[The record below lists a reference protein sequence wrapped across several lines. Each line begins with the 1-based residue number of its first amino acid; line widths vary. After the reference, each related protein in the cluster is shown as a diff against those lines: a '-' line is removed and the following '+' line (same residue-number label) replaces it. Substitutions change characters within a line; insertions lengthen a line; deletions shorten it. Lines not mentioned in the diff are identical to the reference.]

1 MATNIRFHYLY
12 RDSGNYKTFGFQDF
26 SNPNNADQ
34 QLNRA
39 LNSFH
44 SLRLFNCLSA
54 LTIVNFNFRS
64 RLSLKNNWYNLSLE
78 QVQTKITEKLISKEF
93 FYPEESGIE
102 KFDFHRYCDDYLWYE
117 FEFIENVPGTKPEK
131 SIEEFIAG
139 IGTKPR

>member
-26 SNPNNADQ
+26 SNSN
-34 QLNRA
+34 
-39 LNSFH
+39 
-44 SLRLFNCLSA
+44 
-54 LTIVNFNFRS
+54 
-64 RLSLKNNWYNLSLE
+64 NLSLE
-78 QVQTKITEKLISKEF
+78 QVQAKIIEKLISKEF

-102 KFDFHRYCDDYLWYE
+102 KFEFHKYCDDYSWYE
-117 FEFIENVPGTKPEK
+117 FESIENVSGTKPEK